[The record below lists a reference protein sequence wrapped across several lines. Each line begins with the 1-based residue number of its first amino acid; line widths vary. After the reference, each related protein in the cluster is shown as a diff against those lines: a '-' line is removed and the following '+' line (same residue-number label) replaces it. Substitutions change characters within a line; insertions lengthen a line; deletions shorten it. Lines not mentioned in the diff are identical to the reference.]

1 MLTNIFACIK
11 KINALELTIPLKMD
25 LIGEFI
31 LGSHFPYINFVV
43 ELANIHK
50 LIFFSNWCYKPIIAW
65 CIIFSKMAY
74 SHNRNIFF
82 WKQNQIWHSFRA
94 LVIEKSLLTL
104 WKGIYR
110 DEQTNK
116 DSVYGTFLSYSES

>member
-43 ELANIHK
+43 ELANIRK
-50 LIFFSNWCYKPIIAW
+50 LIFFKL
-65 CIIFSKMAY
+65 M
-74 SHNRNIFF
+74 
-82 WKQNQIWHSFRA
+82 
-94 LVIEKSLLTL
+94 L
-104 WKGIYR
+104 
-110 DEQTNK
+110 
-116 DSVYGTFLSYSES
+116 